1 MPRALLR
8 AKRAGKVVIGES
20 NVGAVLSVESH
31 LEEVGKGAAVAIGAA
46 GAVGAD
52 RSSVNEMIAGRALCE
67 GRNRGVTIDRFSRV
81 HAPLRPAIGSATAS
95 RSLHSP
101 TLIGTARDLRSQP
114 RHAD

>member
-46 GAVGAD
+46 GTVGAD

-67 GRNRGVTIDRFSRV
+67 GRNGRVAIDGFSRV
-81 HAPLRPAIGSATAS
+81 DAPLRPAIGSAIGA
-95 RSLHSP
+95 RWLHGRDI
-101 TLIGTARDLRSQP
+101 IGIAREI
-114 RHAD
+114 